1 MSAMDR
7 LSARL
12 ARLNADER
20 QAAEYVI
27 ESVEYVLDRI
37 LIQGRASYAPWL
49 AEGDVRDM
57 DKEIA
62 DELADAVV
70 YVGMRAVMKSIAKRR
85 RIECF
90 KRDEAYATMDE
101 ALKGLAAAEGVEVN
115 R

>member
-1 MSAMDR
+1 MILDR
-7 LSARL
+7 LTAKL
-12 ARLNADER
+12 AQLNPDE
-20 QAAEYVI
+20 QAA
-27 ESVEYVLDRI
+27 VEYFIDRI

-90 KRDEAYATMDE
+90 KRDAEFATMDE
-101 ALKGLAAAEGVEVN
+101 ALKGLAAAEGVEV
-115 R
+115 RRG

>member
-1 MSAMDR
+1 MSALQDS
-7 LSARL
+7 LL
-12 ARLNADER
+12 ADIPKLNHDE
-20 QAAEYVI
+20 QAAMRF
-27 ESVEYVLDRI
+27 VLDRI
-37 LIQGRASYAPWL
+37 LIQGRATYAPWL

-90 KRDEAYATMDE
+90 KRDAEFATMDE
-101 ALKGLAAAEGVEVN
+101 ALKGLAAAEGVEVS